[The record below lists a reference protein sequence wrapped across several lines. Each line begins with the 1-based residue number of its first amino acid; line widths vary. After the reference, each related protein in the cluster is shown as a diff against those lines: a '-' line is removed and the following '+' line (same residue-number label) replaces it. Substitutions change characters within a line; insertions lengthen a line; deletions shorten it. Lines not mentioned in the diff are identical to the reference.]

1 MRVVADHPDAQG
13 NREGLREPR
22 PVTDAEVIIVGAG
35 PTGLMLAA
43 ELSLAGVRPL
53 VVEKYPQPRTTQKA
67 QGLGGQILQLLHYRG
82 LLERIEAAVTAPE
95 PAPRYPFGGVQVD
108 LTNMVDPPLRGLPLP
123 QTRLEELLTERVGE
137 LGAEI
142 RRGHEVVGVS
152 QDGASVTAEVS
163 GPDGPYRL
171 TARYL
176 VGCDGGRSPIRE
188 MAGIAFSGRTYP
200 EVNRLCQVTV
210 PESVTRY
217 DNGDIEVPG
226 VGRIRT
232 GFTRTEH
239 GAFGYGSLTPE
250 MLMFSTTEDESTDIA
265 DDEPM
270 TLAEFRDSVRRVLGV
285 EIPLGEPLR
294 LSRFTFKDRHADTY
308 RAGRILIAGD
318 AAHLLPATG
327 SGLNTGMLDAV
338 NLAWK
343 LAADVHGW
351 APAGLVDSYHAERH
365 YAGARALR
373 QTRAQVALRRGLD
386 PAAEAL
392 RDVVQELLGDQ
403 ESARRVAGFIAGTD
417 VRYDLPDP
425 HRHPLTGT
433 FVPDLVLRTE
443 HGTTAVAGLLRVAR
457 PVLLDLADRPELREI
472 AREWEG
478 RVDIVSAETDNRPA
492 AALLIRPDAHIAWA
506 VNADESAESAARGL
520 RDALSGWFGT
530 PSKTPV
536 GAADRSS

>member
-1 MRVVADHPDAQG
+1 MRVRTSANGNEQRPARQG
-13 NREGLREPR
+13 SA
-22 PVTDAEVIIVGAG
+22 VDTEVIIVGAG

-53 VVEKYPQPRTTQKA
+53 LLEKYPQPRTTQKA

-95 PAPRYPFGGVQVD
+95 PPPRYPFGGVHVD
-108 LTNMVDPPLRGLPLP
+108 LTGIVDPPLRGLPLP
-123 QTRLEELLTERVGE
+123 QTRLEELLAERVHE
-137 LGAEI
+137 LGADI
-142 RRGHEVVGVS
+142 RRGHEVVAVR
-152 QDGASVTAEVS
+152 QDDSSVTAEVS
-163 GPDGPYRL
+163 GPDGPYRI

-188 MAGIAFSGRTYP
+188 MAGIAFTGTTYP

-210 PESVTRY
+210 PDSVTRL

-226 VGRIRT
+226 MGRIST

-239 GAFGYGSLTPE
+239 GAFGYGSLTPDV
-250 MLMFSTTEDESTDIA
+250 LMFSTVEDESTDIA

-270 TLAEFRDSVRRVLGV
+270 TLTEFRDSVRRVLGA

-294 LSRFTFKDRHADTY
+294 LARYTFKDRHAENY
-308 RAGRILIAGD
+308 RAGRILLAGD
-318 AAHLLPATG
+318 SAHLLPATG

-343 LAADVHGW
+343 LAADVRGR
-351 APAGLVDSYHAERH
+351 APAGLVDSYHTERH

-392 RDVVQELLGDQ
+392 REVVGELLG
-403 ESARRVAGFIAGTD
+403 EERTARRIAGFIAGTD
-417 VRYDLPDP
+417 VRYDLPNP
-425 HRHPLTGT
+425 NGHPSTGT
-433 FVPDLVLRTE
+433 FAPDLALRA
-443 HGTTAVAGLLRVAR
+443 GAGATTLAGLLHTAR
-457 PVLLDLADRPELREI
+457 PVLLDLGGRAELREI
-472 AREWEG
+472 AGGWADRI
-478 RVDIVSAETDNRPA
+478 DIRTATTDDRPA
-492 AALLIRPDAHIAWA
+492 DALLIRPDAHIAWA
-506 VNADESAESAARGL
+506 ATVGEPADSAVAGL
-520 RDALSGWFGT
+520 REALSGWFGEPRST
-530 PSKTPV
+530 PALAGDQGSE
-536 GAADRSS
+536 GH